1 MTLIKLC
8 ILASKLLFGYILRCI
23 QCSLKNYIKFIKE
36 DLEDHTQD
44 TTTISQAVSRGR
56 SLIELCKQVTNMKK
70 IKSYRFI
77 YILSDFQ
84 TEKMLGG
91 LIVWQTILRL
101 VDITCGIYLCA
112 VIGSVFRGSEINFV
126 ALASLA
132 ANGSLVTLGYYGIKP
147 LYMLGQVIIYL
158 HLSKSF

>member
-1 MTLIKLC
+1 
-8 ILASKLLFGYILRCI
+8 
-23 QCSLKNYIKFIKE
+23 
-36 DLEDHTQD
+36 
-44 TTTISQAVSRGR
+44 
-56 SLIELCKQVTNMKK
+56 MKK
-70 IKSYRFI
+70 IKSNHF
-77 YILSDFQ
+77 ILSDFQ

-132 ANGSLVTLGYYGIKP
+132 ANGSLIILGYYGIKP

-158 HLSKSF
+158 HLSK